1 QMTDGALEKVML
13 AFIRREA
20 DILVST
26 TIIESGMDIPSANTM
41 FVHDANRF
49 GLAQLHQLRGR
60 VGRSRHR
67 AYCYLLLP
75 EERRMTEDALRRL
88 KAIEDYSMLG
98 AGFRIAMRD
107 LEIRGAGNLL
117 GAEQS
122 GHIASVGYDM
132 YCRMLEDAVRDIKQ
146 DRRVVAGDTTIDI
159 GLEGS
164 IPKGYIP
171 NDQRRMEAYRKIGE
185 ADRLESLDAVVS
197 DLQNA
202 YGEIPT
208 ATRRHVEVAEIRLAS
223 ALLGVKS
230 LFVKDRDVIFRT
242 TAPGELQAALDG
254 VQGSVRMIAPDGA
267 GGTVDAA
274 EGAEVEVYFRPPAS
288 FLEPGSLATVLR
300 RRLRGRLERSREVA
314 SSDE

>member
-1 QMTDGALEKVML
+1 GALEKVML

-267 GGTVDAA
+267 GGTVEAT